1 MKKNLSKMMSMEFD
15 YIIVGAGSAGCLL
28 ANRLSSDPE
37 NRVLL
42 IEAGRKDNNLWLH
55 VPVGYFKTMNNP
67 KFDWMYQLEKDKGL
81 NNRRIDWPRGKVLG
95 GSSALNGLLYIRG
108 DKHDYDNWEKLG
120 NKGWSYKEVL
130 PLFKKF
136 ECQENG
142 EDQYHGV
149 DGELKVSNLRLRR
162 KIADLFIKA
171 SEEIGI
177 PFNADC
183 NGEKQEGVGYFQ
195 QTTHKGF
202 RRSSYRSF
210 LNRKVR
216 ARKNLTIMTSTQISK
231 VIFDGSKAIGVECI
245 QNKRKASLT
254 IHAKKEI
261 ILSAGAISSPQ
272 ILQLSG
278 IGDKDLLNKFGIKT
292 IHHNPA
298 VGKNLQDHLQIR
310 LVYKTNTRT
319 LNDELNTWWKKALIG
334 VQYILF
340 RTGPLTLSASQ
351 VFAFTNTALD
361 GSRPNIQ
368 FHMQPLSADKPGDGV
383 HPFSAFTMSV
393 CNLRPESR
401 GEVSINSSNPED
413 LPTII
418 PNYLSTESDRKVA
431 IESIK
436 VARKI
441 AQANSIK
448 EHILD
453 EFVPGNSLSS
463 DDELL
468 EVARNHS
475 QSIYHPVGT
484 CKMGHDKESVVDDQ
498 LRVHGIKNL
507 RVVDA
512 SIMPELVSG
521 NTNAPTMMIAE
532 KAAEMILNNS
542 HTSLTK

>member
-1 MKKNLSKMMSMEFD
+1 MSRTYDF
-15 YIIVGAGSAGCLL
+15 IIIGAGSAGCLI
-28 ANRLSSDPE
+28 ANRLSE
-37 NRVLL
+37 NPSNSVLL

-55 VPVGYFKTMNNP
+55 IPVGYFKTMNNP
-67 KFDWMYQLEKDKGL
+67 KFDWMFKLEKDKGV

-108 DKHDYDNWEKLG
+108 DRHDYDNWKDLG
-120 NKGWSYKEVL
+120 NEGWSYRDVL
-130 PLFKKF
+130 PYFKKF

-142 EDQYHGV
+142 SNEYHGV
-149 DGELKVSNLRLRR
+149 DGELKVSNLRLKR

-177 PFNADC
+177 PNNPDC
-183 NGEKQEGVGYFQ
+183 NGENQEGVGYFQ
-195 QTTHKGF
+195 QTSFKGF

-210 LNRKVR
+210 LNKKIRN
-216 ARKNLTIMTSTQISK
+216 RKNLTVITNTQVSK
-231 VIFDGSKAIGVECI
+231 VLFKNKKAIGVQCI
-245 QNKRKASLT
+245 ESNAHKDRNIYANS
-254 IHAKKEI
+254 EVI
-261 ILSAGAISSPQ
+261 ISAGSISSPQ

-278 IGDKDLLNKFGIKT
+278 IGDEQHLKGLGINV
-292 IHHNPA
+292 IHNNPA
-298 VGKNLQDHLQIR
+298 VGKNLQDHLQVR
-310 LVYKTNTRT
+310 MVFKTNTRT

-334 VQYILF
+334 LQYMLF

-351 VFAFTNTALD
+351 VYAFTNTSLD

-383 HPFSAFTMSV
+383 HPFSAFTMSI

-401 GEVSINSSNPED
+401 GEVKINSSDPTQ
-413 LPTII
+413 LPKII
-418 PNYLSTESDRKVA
+418 PNYLSTDSDKKIA
-431 IESIK
+431 IDSIK

-441 AQANSIK
+441 ADANSLK
-448 EHILD
+448 KYIL
-453 EFVPGNSLSS
+453 EEYVPGPAFES
-463 DDELL
+463 DEELL
-468 EVARNHS
+468 EAAKNNS

-484 CKMGHDKESVVDDQ
+484 CKMGNDIDSVVDEK
-498 LRVHGIKNL
+498 LKVHGVSGL

-532 KAAEMILNNS
+532 KASEMILADYDL
-542 HTSLTK
+542 SLTK

>member
-1 MKKNLSKMMSMEFD
+1 MRSMEFD

-67 KFDWMYQLEKDKGL
+67 KFDWMYRLEKDKGL

-254 IHAKKEI
+254 IHAKKEV

-278 IGDKDLLNKFGIKT
+278 IGDKDLLNKLGIKT

-453 EFVPGNSLSS
+453 EFVPGNSFSS

>member
-1 MKKNLSKMMSMEFD
+1 MSRTYDF
-15 YIIVGAGSAGCLL
+15 IIIGAGSAGCLI
-28 ANRLSSDPE
+28 ANRLSE
-37 NRVLL
+37 NPSNSVLL

-55 VPVGYFKTMNNP
+55 IPVGYFKTMNNP
-67 KFDWMYQLEKDKGL
+67 KFDWMFKLEKDKGV

-108 DKHDYDNWEKLG
+108 DRHDYDNWEDLG
-120 NKGWSYKEVL
+120 NEGWSYKDVL
-130 PLFKKF
+130 PYFKKF

-142 EDQYHGV
+142 SNEYHGV
-149 DGELKVSNLRLRR
+149 DGELKVSNLRLKR

-177 PFNADC
+177 PNNPDC
-183 NGEKQEGVGYFQ
+183 NGENQEGVGYFQ
-195 QTTHKGF
+195 QTSFKGF

-210 LNRKVR
+210 LNKKIRN
-216 ARKNLTIMTSTQISK
+216 RKNLTIITNTQVSK
-231 VIFDGSKAIGVECI
+231 VLFKNKKAIGVQCI
-245 QNKRKASLT
+245 ESNANKDRNIYANS
-254 IHAKKEI
+254 EVI
-261 ILSAGAISSPQ
+261 ISAGSISSPQ

-278 IGDKDLLNKFGIKT
+278 IGDEEHLKRLGINV
-292 IHHNPA
+292 IHNNPA
-298 VGKNLQDHLQIR
+298 VGKNLQDHLQVR
-310 LVYKTNTRT
+310 MVFKTNTRT

-334 VQYILF
+334 LQYMLF

-351 VFAFTNTALD
+351 VYAFTNTSLD

-383 HPFSAFTMSV
+383 HPFSAFTMSI

-401 GEVSINSSNPED
+401 GEVKINSSDPTQ
-413 LPTII
+413 LPKII
-418 PNYLSTESDRKVA
+418 PNYLSTDSDKKIA
-431 IESIK
+431 IDSIK

-441 AQANSIK
+441 ADADSLK
-448 EHILD
+448 KYIL
-453 EFVPGNSLSS
+453 EEYVPGPAFES
-463 DDELL
+463 DEELL
-468 EVARNHS
+468 EAAKNNS

-484 CKMGHDKESVVDDQ
+484 CKMGNDIDSVVDEK
-498 LRVHGIKNL
+498 LKVHGVSGL

-532 KAAEMILNNS
+532 KASEMILADYDL
-542 HTSLTK
+542 SLTK

>member
-1 MKKNLSKMMSMEFD
+1 MMSMEFD

-231 VIFDGSKAIGVECI
+231 VIFDGFKAIGVECI

-254 IHAKKEI
+254 IHAKKEV

-278 IGDKDLLNKFGIKT
+278 IGDKDLLNKLGIKT

-351 VFAFTNTALD
+351 VYAFTNTALD

-453 EFVPGNSLSS
+453 EFVPGSSLSS

>member
-1 MKKNLSKMMSMEFD
+1 MNRKYD
-15 YIIVGAGSAGCLL
+15 YIIIGAGSAGCLL
-28 ANRLSSDPE
+28 ANRLSE
-37 NRVLL
+37 NPNNSVLL

-55 VPVGYFKTMNNP
+55 IPVGYFKTMNNP
-67 KFDWMYQLEKDKGL
+67 KFDWMFKLEKDKGV

-108 DKHDYDNWEKLG
+108 DRHDYDNWKDLG
-120 NKGWSYKEVL
+120 NEGWSYKDVL
-130 PLFKKF
+130 PYFKKF

-142 EDQYHGV
+142 SNEYHGV
-149 DGELKVSNLRLRR
+149 DGELKVSNLRLKR

-177 PFNADC
+177 PNNPDC
-183 NGEKQEGVGYFQ
+183 NGETQEGVGYFQ
-195 QTTHKGF
+195 QTSFKGF

-210 LNRKVR
+210 LNKKIRN
-216 ARKNLTIMTSTQISK
+216 RKNLTIITNTQVSK
-231 VIFDGSKAIGVECI
+231 VLFKNKKAIGVQCI
-245 QNKRKASLT
+245 ESNANKDRNIYANS
-254 IHAKKEI
+254 EVI
-261 ILSAGAISSPQ
+261 ISAGSISSPQ

-278 IGDKDLLNKFGIKT
+278 IGDEQHLKGLGINV
-292 IHHNPA
+292 IHNNPA
-298 VGKNLQDHLQIR
+298 VGKNLQDHLQVR
-310 LVYKTNTRT
+310 MVFKTNTRT

-334 VQYILF
+334 LQYMLF

-351 VFAFTNTALD
+351 VYAFTNTSLD

-383 HPFSAFTMSV
+383 HPFSAFTMSI

-401 GEVSINSSNPED
+401 GEVKINSSDPTQ
-413 LPTII
+413 LPKII
-418 PNYLSTESDRKVA
+418 PNYLSTDSDKKIA
-431 IESIK
+431 IDSIK

-441 AQANSIK
+441 ADADSLK
-448 EHILD
+448 KYIL
-453 EFVPGNSLSS
+453 EEYVPGPAFES
-463 DDELL
+463 DEELL
-468 EVARNHS
+468 EAAKNNS

-484 CKMGHDKESVVDDQ
+484 CKMGNDIDSVVDEK
-498 LRVHGIKNL
+498 LKVHGVSGL

-532 KAAEMILNNS
+532 KASEMILADYDL
-542 HTSLTK
+542 SLTK

>member
-1 MKKNLSKMMSMEFD
+1 MQEKYD

-28 ANRLSSDPE
+28 ANRLSANPDNS
-37 NRVLL
+37 VLL
-42 IEAGRKDNNLWLH
+42 IEAGRKDDNLWLH

-67 KFDWMYQLEKDKGL
+67 KFDWMYKLEKDKGL

-108 DKHDYDNWEKLG
+108 DRHDYDNWKDLG
-120 NKGWSYKEVL
+120 NKGWGYDDVL
-130 PLFKKF
+130 PYFKKF

-142 EDQYHGV
+142 ENEYHGV

-177 PFNADC
+177 PYNPDC

-195 QTTHKGF
+195 QTSFKGF

-210 LNRKVR
+210 LNRKIR
-216 ARKNLTIMTSTQISK
+216 SRENLTIITNTQISK
-231 VIFDGSKAIGVECI
+231 LVFSDKKVTGVDCI
-245 QNKRKASLT
+245 QSKGQPNKT
-254 IHAKKEI
+254 IYANHEV

-278 IGDKDLLNKFGIKT
+278 IGDEKHLTKLGVNVV
-292 IHHNPA
+292 HNNPA
-298 VGKNLQDHLQIR
+298 VGKNLQDHLQVR
-310 LVYKTNTRT
+310 MVFKTNTRT

-334 VQYILF
+334 LQYALF

-351 VFAFTNTALD
+351 VYIFTNTSLD

-383 HPFSAFTMSV
+383 HPFSAFTMSI
-393 CNLRPESR
+393 CNLRPQSR
-401 GEVSINSSNPED
+401 GEVTINSKNPED
-413 LPTII
+413 LPKII
-418 PNYLSTESDRKVA
+418 PNYLSTESDQKIA

-441 AQANSIK
+441 ANASPLKQ
-448 EHILD
+448 HILD
-453 EFVPGNSLSS
+453 EFVPGGSLVS
-463 DDELL
+463 DEDLL
-468 EVARNHS
+468 EAAKNNS

-484 CKMGHDKESVVDDQ
+484 CKMGNDKDSVVDDQ
-498 LRVHGIKNL
+498 LKVYGVKGL

-532 KAAEMILNNS
+532 KAAEMILSDNKV
-542 HTSLTK
+542 SLTK

>member
-1 MKKNLSKMMSMEFD
+1 MSRTYDF
-15 YIIVGAGSAGCLL
+15 IIIGAGSAGCLI
-28 ANRLSSDPE
+28 ANRLSE
-37 NRVLL
+37 NPSNSVLL

-55 VPVGYFKTMNNP
+55 IPVGYFKTMNNP
-67 KFDWMYQLEKDKGL
+67 KFDWMFKLEKDKGV

-108 DKHDYDNWEKLG
+108 DRHDYDNWKDLG
-120 NKGWSYKEVL
+120 NEGWSYKDVL
-130 PLFKKF
+130 PYFKKF

-142 EDQYHGV
+142 SNEYHGV
-149 DGELKVSNLRLRR
+149 DGELKVSNLRLKR

-177 PFNADC
+177 PNNPDC
-183 NGEKQEGVGYFQ
+183 NGENQEGVGYFQ
-195 QTTHKGF
+195 QTSFKGF

-210 LNRKVR
+210 LNKKIRN
-216 ARKNLTIMTSTQISK
+216 RKNLTIITNTQVSK
-231 VIFDGSKAIGVECI
+231 VLFKNKKAIGVQCI
-245 QNKRKASLT
+245 ESNAHKDRNIYANS
-254 IHAKKEI
+254 EVI
-261 ILSAGAISSPQ
+261 ISAGSISSPQ

-278 IGDKDLLNKFGIKT
+278 IGDEQHLKGLGINV
-292 IHHNPA
+292 IHNNPA
-298 VGKNLQDHLQIR
+298 VGKNLQDHLQVR
-310 LVYKTNTRT
+310 MVFKTNTRT

-334 VQYILF
+334 LQYMLF

-351 VFAFTNTALD
+351 VYAFTNTSLD

-383 HPFSAFTMSV
+383 HPFSAFTMSI

-401 GEVSINSSNPED
+401 GEVKINSSDPTQ
-413 LPTII
+413 LPKII
-418 PNYLSTESDRKVA
+418 PNYLSTDSDKKIA
-431 IESIK
+431 IDSIK

-441 AQANSIK
+441 ADAGSLK
-448 EHILD
+448 KYIL
-453 EFVPGNSLSS
+453 EEYVPGPAFES
-463 DDELL
+463 DEELL
-468 EVARNHS
+468 EAAKNNS

-484 CKMGHDKESVVDDQ
+484 CKMGNDIDSVVDEK
-498 LRVHGIKNL
+498 LKVYGVSGL

-532 KAAEMILNNS
+532 KASEMILADYDL
-542 HTSLTK
+542 SLTK

>member
-1 MKKNLSKMMSMEFD
+1 MQEKYD

-28 ANRLSSDPE
+28 ANRLSANPDNS
-37 NRVLL
+37 VLL
-42 IEAGRKDNNLWLH
+42 IEAGRKDDNLWLH

-67 KFDWMYQLEKDKGL
+67 KFDWMYKLEKDKGL

-108 DKHDYDNWEKLG
+108 DRHDYDNWKDLG
-120 NKGWSYKEVL
+120 NKGWGYDDVL
-130 PLFKKF
+130 PYFKKF

-142 EDQYHGV
+142 ENEYHGV

-177 PFNADC
+177 PYNPDC

-195 QTTHKGF
+195 QTSFKGF

-210 LNRKVR
+210 LNRKIR
-216 ARKNLTIMTSTQISK
+216 SRENLTIITNTQISK
-231 VIFDGSKAIGVECI
+231 LAFSDKKVIGVECI
-245 QNKRKASLT
+245 QSKGQPNKT
-254 IHAKKEI
+254 IYANHEV

-278 IGDKDLLNKFGIKT
+278 IGDEKHLTKLGVNVV
-292 IHHNPA
+292 HNNPA
-298 VGKNLQDHLQIR
+298 VGKNLQDHLQVR
-310 LVYKTNTRT
+310 MVFKTNTRT

-334 VQYILF
+334 LQYALF

-351 VFAFTNTALD
+351 VYIFTNTSLD

-383 HPFSAFTMSV
+383 HPFSAFTMSI
-393 CNLRPESR
+393 CNLRPQSR
-401 GEVSINSSNPED
+401 GEVTINSKNPED
-413 LPTII
+413 LPKII
-418 PNYLSTESDRKVA
+418 PNYLSTESDQKIA
-431 IESIK
+431 IDSIK

-441 AQANSIK
+441 ANASPLKQ
-448 EHILD
+448 HILD
-453 EFVPGNSLSS
+453 EFVPGGSLVS
-463 DDELL
+463 DEDLL
-468 EVARNHS
+468 EAAKNNS

-484 CKMGHDKESVVDDQ
+484 CKMGNDKDSVVDDQ
-498 LRVHGIKNL
+498 LKVYGVKGL

-532 KAAEMILNNS
+532 KAAAMILSDNKV
-542 HTSLTK
+542 SLTK

>member
-1 MKKNLSKMMSMEFD
+1 MPKEYD

-28 ANRLSSDPE
+28 ANRLSSDPT
-37 NRVLL
+37 NKVLL
-42 IEAGRKDNNLWLH
+42 IEAGRRDNNLWLH

-67 KFDWMYQLEKDKGL
+67 KFDWMYKLEKDKGL

-108 DKHDYDNWEKLG
+108 DRHDYDNWEKLG

-162 KIADLFIKA
+162 QIADLFIEA

-177 PFNADC
+177 PFNQDC

-216 ARKNLTIMTSTQISK
+216 TRKNLTIMTDTQISK
-231 VIFDGSKAIGVECI
+231 VIFDGNKAIGVDCL
-245 QNKRKASLT
+245 QKSGKVNLT
-254 IHAKKEI
+254 IHAIKEV

-278 IGDKDLLNKFGIKT
+278 IGDESRLNKLGIKM

-334 VQYILF
+334 MQYILF

-351 VFAFTNTALD
+351 VFAFTNTSLD

-393 CNLRPESR
+393 CVLRPESR

-418 PNYLSTESDRKVA
+418 PNYLSTESDREVA
-431 IESIK
+431 VESIK

-448 EHILD
+448 DHILD
-453 EFVPGNSLSS
+453 EFVPGASYSS
-463 DDELL
+463 DEELL
-468 EVARNHS
+468 EAARNHS

-498 LRVHGIKNL
+498 LRVHGVKNL

-532 KAAEMILNNS
+532 KAAEMILGNS
-542 HTSLTK
+542 HSGLTK

>member
-1 MKKNLSKMMSMEFD
+1 MNEKYD

-28 ANRLSSDPE
+28 ANRLSANPNNS
-37 NRVLL
+37 VLL
-42 IEAGRKDNNLWLH
+42 IEAGRKDDNLWLH

-67 KFDWMYQLEKDKGL
+67 KFDWMYKLEKDKGL

-108 DKHDYDNWEKLG
+108 DRHDYDNWKDLG
-120 NKGWSYKEVL
+120 NKGWGYDDVL
-130 PLFKKF
+130 PYFKKF

-142 EDQYHGV
+142 ENEYHGV

-177 PFNADC
+177 PYNPDC

-195 QTTHKGF
+195 QTSFKGF

-210 LNRKVR
+210 LNRKIR
-216 ARKNLTIMTSTQISK
+216 SRENLTIITNTQISK
-231 VIFDGSKAIGVECI
+231 LVFSDKKVIGVECI
-245 QNKRKASLT
+245 QSKGQPNKT
-254 IHAKKEI
+254 IYANHEV

-278 IGDKDLLNKFGIKT
+278 IGDEKHLTKLGVNV
-292 IHHNPA
+292 IHNNPA
-298 VGKNLQDHLQIR
+298 VGKNLQDHLQVR
-310 LVYKTNTRT
+310 MVFKTNTRT

-334 VQYILF
+334 LQYALF

-351 VFAFTNTALD
+351 VYIFTNTSLD

-383 HPFSAFTMSV
+383 HPFSAFTMSI
-393 CNLRPESR
+393 CNLRPQSR
-401 GEVSINSSNPED
+401 GEVTINSKNPED
-413 LPTII
+413 LPKII
-418 PNYLSTESDRKVA
+418 PNYLSTESDQKIA
-431 IESIK
+431 IDSIK

-441 AQANSIK
+441 ANASPLKQ
-448 EHILD
+448 HILD
-453 EFVPGNSLSS
+453 EFVPGGSLVS
-463 DDELL
+463 DEDLL
-468 EVARNHS
+468 EAAKNNS

-484 CKMGHDKESVVDDQ
+484 CKMGNDKNSVVDDQ
-498 LRVHGIKNL
+498 LKVYGVKGL

-532 KAAEMILNNS
+532 KAAEMILSDNKV
-542 HTSLTK
+542 SLTK

>member
-1 MKKNLSKMMSMEFD
+1 MSRTYDF
-15 YIIVGAGSAGCLL
+15 IIIGAGSAGCLI
-28 ANRLSSDPE
+28 ANRLSE
-37 NRVLL
+37 NPSNSVLL

-55 VPVGYFKTMNNP
+55 IPVGYFKTMNNP
-67 KFDWMYQLEKDKGL
+67 KFDWMFKLEKDKGV

-108 DKHDYDNWEKLG
+108 DRHDYDNWKDLG
-120 NKGWSYKEVL
+120 NEGWSYKDVL
-130 PLFKKF
+130 PYFKKF

-142 EDQYHGV
+142 SDEYHGV
-149 DGELKVSNLRLRR
+149 DGELKVSNLRLKR

-177 PFNADC
+177 PNNPDC
-183 NGEKQEGVGYFQ
+183 NGETQEGVGYFQ
-195 QTTHKGF
+195 QTSFKGF

-210 LNRKVR
+210 LNKKIRN
-216 ARKNLTIMTSTQISK
+216 RKNLTIITNTQVSK
-231 VIFDGSKAIGVECI
+231 VLFKNKKAIGVQCI
-245 QNKRKASLT
+245 ESNAHKDRNIYANS
-254 IHAKKEI
+254 EVI
-261 ILSAGAISSPQ
+261 ISAGSISSPQ

-278 IGDKDLLNKFGIKT
+278 IGDEQHLKRLGINV
-292 IHHNPA
+292 IHNNPA
-298 VGKNLQDHLQIR
+298 VGKNLQDHLQVR
-310 LVYKTNTRT
+310 MVFKTNTRT

-334 VQYILF
+334 LQYMLF

-351 VFAFTNTALD
+351 VYAFTNTSLD

-383 HPFSAFTMSV
+383 HPFSAFTMSI

-401 GEVSINSSNPED
+401 GEVKINSSDPAQ
-413 LPTII
+413 LPKII
-418 PNYLSTESDRKVA
+418 PNYLSTDSDKKIA
-431 IESIK
+431 IDSIK

-441 AQANSIK
+441 ADADSLK
-448 EHILD
+448 KYIL
-453 EFVPGNSLSS
+453 EEYVPGPAFES
-463 DDELL
+463 DEELL
-468 EVARNHS
+468 EAAKNNS

-484 CKMGHDKESVVDDQ
+484 CKMGNDIDSVVDEK
-498 LRVHGIKNL
+498 LKVHGVSGL

-532 KAAEMILNNS
+532 KASEMILADYDL
-542 HTSLTK
+542 SLTK

>member
-1 MKKNLSKMMSMEFD
+1 MNENYD
-15 YIIVGAGSAGCLL
+15 YIVVGAGSAGCLL
-28 ANRLSSDPE
+28 ANRLSANPNNS
-37 NRVLL
+37 VLL
-42 IEAGRKDNNLWLH
+42 IEAGRKDDNLWLH

-67 KFDWMYQLEKDKGL
+67 KFDWMYKLEKDKGL

-108 DKHDYDNWEKLG
+108 DRHDYDNWEDLG
-120 NKGWSYKEVL
+120 NKGWGYDDVLSY
-130 PLFKKF
+130 FKKF

-142 EDQYHGV
+142 ENEYHGV

-177 PFNADC
+177 PYNPDC

-195 QTTHKGF
+195 QTSFKGF

-210 LNRKVR
+210 LNRKIR
-216 ARKNLTIMTSTQISK
+216 SRENLTIITNTQISK
-231 VIFDGSKAIGVECI
+231 LVFSDKKVIGVDCI
-245 QNKRKASLT
+245 QSKGQPNKT
-254 IHAKKEI
+254 IYANHEV

-278 IGDKDLLNKFGIKT
+278 IGDEKHLTKLGVNVV
-292 IHHNPA
+292 HNNPA
-298 VGKNLQDHLQIR
+298 VGKNLQDHLQVR
-310 LVYKTNTRT
+310 MVFKTNTRT

-334 VQYILF
+334 LQYALF

-351 VFAFTNTALD
+351 VYAFTNTSLD

-383 HPFSAFTMSV
+383 HPFSAFTMSI

-401 GEVSINSSNPED
+401 GEVKINSSDPTQ
-413 LPTII
+413 LPKII
-418 PNYLSTESDRKVA
+418 PNYLSTDSDKKIA
-431 IESIK
+431 IDSIK

-441 AQANSIK
+441 ADADSLK
-448 EHILD
+448 KYIL
-453 EFVPGNSLSS
+453 EEYVPGPAFES
-463 DDELL
+463 DEELL
-468 EVARNHS
+468 EAAKNNS

-484 CKMGHDKESVVDDQ
+484 CKMGNDIDSVVDEK
-498 LRVHGIKNL
+498 LKVYGVSCL

-532 KAAEMILNNS
+532 KASEMILADYDL
-542 HTSLTK
+542 SLTK

>member
-1 MKKNLSKMMSMEFD
+1 MQEKYD

-28 ANRLSSDPE
+28 ANRLSANPDNS
-37 NRVLL
+37 VLL
-42 IEAGRKDNNLWLH
+42 IEAGRKDDNLWLH

-67 KFDWMYQLEKDKGL
+67 KFDWMYKLEKDKGL

-108 DKHDYDNWEKLG
+108 DRHDYDNWKDLG
-120 NKGWSYKEVL
+120 NKGWGYDDVL
-130 PLFKKF
+130 PYFKKF

-142 EDQYHGV
+142 ENEYHGV

-177 PFNADC
+177 PYNPDC

-195 QTTHKGF
+195 QTSFKGF

-210 LNRKVR
+210 LNRKIR
-216 ARKNLTIMTSTQISK
+216 SRENLTIITNTQISK
-231 VIFDGSKAIGVECI
+231 LVFSDKKVTGVDCI
-245 QNKRKASLT
+245 QSKGQPNKT
-254 IHAKKEI
+254 IYANHEV

-278 IGDKDLLNKFGIKT
+278 IGDEKHLTKLGVNVV
-292 IHHNPA
+292 HNNPA
-298 VGKNLQDHLQIR
+298 VGKNLQDHLQVR
-310 LVYKTNTRT
+310 MVFKTNTRT

-334 VQYILF
+334 LQYALF

-351 VFAFTNTALD
+351 VYIFTNTSLD

-383 HPFSAFTMSV
+383 HPFSAFTMSI
-393 CNLRPESR
+393 CNLRPQSR
-401 GEVSINSSNPED
+401 GEVTINSKNPED
-413 LPTII
+413 LPKII
-418 PNYLSTESDRKVA
+418 PNYLSTESDQKIA
-431 IESIK
+431 IDSIK

-441 AQANSIK
+441 ANASPLKQ
-448 EHILD
+448 HILD
-453 EFVPGNSLSS
+453 EFVPGGSLVS
-463 DDELL
+463 DEDLL
-468 EVARNHS
+468 EAAKNNS

-484 CKMGHDKESVVDDQ
+484 CKMGNDKNSVVDDQ
-498 LRVHGIKNL
+498 LKVYGVKGL

-532 KAAEMILNNS
+532 KAAEMILSDNKV
-542 HTSLTK
+542 SLTK

>member
-1 MKKNLSKMMSMEFD
+1 MPKEYD

-37 NRVLL
+37 NKVLL
-42 IEAGRKDNNLWLH
+42 IEAGRRDNNLWLH

-67 KFDWMYQLEKDKGL
+67 KFDWMYKLEKDKGL

-142 EDQYHGV
+142 EDHYHGV

-162 KIADLFIKA
+162 KIADLFIEA

-177 PFNADC
+177 PFNKDC

-216 ARKNLTIMTSTQISK
+216 ARKNLTIMTSTQINK
-231 VIFDGSKAIGVECI
+231 VMFDGNKAIGVNCS
-245 QNKRKASLT
+245 QKKGKTSLT
-254 IHAKKEI
+254 IHANKEV

-278 IGDKDLLNKFGIKT
+278 IGDEDLLNKLGIQT

-334 VQYILF
+334 MQYILF

-413 LPTII
+413 RPTII
-418 PNYLSTESDRKVA
+418 PNYLSTESDREVA
-431 IESIK
+431 VESIK

-448 EHILD
+448 DHILD
-453 EFVPGNSLSS
+453 EFVPGASYSS
-463 DDELL
+463 DEELL
-468 EVARNHS
+468 EAARNHS

-498 LRVHGIKNL
+498 LRVHGVKNL

-532 KAAEMILNNS
+532 KAAEMILGKNHS
-542 HTSLTK
+542 GLTK

>member
-1 MKKNLSKMMSMEFD
+1 MQEKYD

-28 ANRLSSDPE
+28 ANRLSANPDNS
-37 NRVLL
+37 VLL
-42 IEAGRKDNNLWLH
+42 IEAGRKDDNLWLH

-67 KFDWMYQLEKDKGL
+67 KFDWMYKLEKDKGL

-108 DKHDYDNWEKLG
+108 DRHDYDNWKDLG
-120 NKGWSYKEVL
+120 NKGWGYDDVL
-130 PLFKKF
+130 PYFKKF

-142 EDQYHGV
+142 ENEYHGV

-177 PFNADC
+177 PYNPDC

-195 QTTHKGF
+195 QTSFKGF

-210 LNRKVR
+210 LNRKIR
-216 ARKNLTIMTSTQISK
+216 SRENLTIITNTQISK
-231 VIFDGSKAIGVECI
+231 LVFSDKKVIGVECI
-245 QNKRKASLT
+245 QSKGQPNKT
-254 IHAKKEI
+254 IYANHEV

-278 IGDKDLLNKFGIKT
+278 IGDEKHLTKLGVNVV
-292 IHHNPA
+292 HNNPA
-298 VGKNLQDHLQIR
+298 VGKNLQDHLQVR
-310 LVYKTNTRT
+310 MVFKTNTRT

-334 VQYILF
+334 LQYALF

-351 VFAFTNTALD
+351 VYIFTNTSLD

-383 HPFSAFTMSV
+383 HPFSAFTMSI
-393 CNLRPESR
+393 CNLRPQSR
-401 GEVSINSSNPED
+401 GEVTINSKNPED
-413 LPTII
+413 LPKII
-418 PNYLSTESDRKVA
+418 PNYLSTESDQKIA
-431 IESIK
+431 IDSIK

-441 AQANSIK
+441 ANASPLKQ
-448 EHILD
+448 HILD
-453 EFVPGNSLSS
+453 EFVPGGSLVS
-463 DDELL
+463 DEDLL
-468 EVARNHS
+468 EAAKNNS

-484 CKMGHDKESVVDDQ
+484 CKMGNDKNSVVDDQ
-498 LRVHGIKNL
+498 LKVYGVKGL

-532 KAAEMILNNS
+532 KAAEMILSDNKV
-542 HTSLTK
+542 SLTK

>member
-1 MKKNLSKMMSMEFD
+1 MNRTYDF
-15 YIIVGAGSAGCLL
+15 IIIGAGSAGCLL
-28 ANRLSSDPE
+28 ANRLSKNPS
-37 NRVLL
+37 NSVLL

-55 VPVGYFKTMNNP
+55 IPVGYFKTMNNP
-67 KFDWMYQLEKDKGL
+67 KFDWMFKLEKDKGV

-108 DKHDYDNWEKLG
+108 DRHDYDNWKDLG
-120 NKGWSYKEVL
+120 NEGWGYKDVL
-130 PLFKKF
+130 PYFKKF

-142 EDQYHGV
+142 SNEYHGV
-149 DGELKVSNLRLRR
+149 DGELKVSNLRLKR

-177 PFNADC
+177 PNNPDC
-183 NGEKQEGVGYFQ
+183 NGENQEGVGYFQ
-195 QTTHKGF
+195 QTSFKGF

-210 LNRKVR
+210 LNKKIRN
-216 ARKNLTIMTSTQISK
+216 RKNLTIITNTQVSK
-231 VIFDGSKAIGVECI
+231 VLFKNKKAIGVQCI
-245 QNKRKASLT
+245 ESNTNKDQNVYANS
-254 IHAKKEI
+254 EVI
-261 ILSAGAISSPQ
+261 ISAGSISSPQ

-278 IGDKDLLNKFGIKT
+278 IGDEQHLKGLGINV
-292 IHHNPA
+292 IHNNPA
-298 VGKNLQDHLQIR
+298 VGKNLQDHLQVR
-310 LVYKTNTRT
+310 MVFKTNTRT

-334 VQYILF
+334 LQYMLF

-351 VFAFTNTALD
+351 VYAFTNTSLD

-383 HPFSAFTMSV
+383 HPFSAFTMSI

-401 GEVSINSSNPED
+401 GEVKINSSDPTQ
-413 LPTII
+413 LPKII
-418 PNYLSTESDRKVA
+418 PNYLSTNSDKKIA
-431 IESIK
+431 IDSIK

-441 AQANSIK
+441 ADADSLK
-448 EHILD
+448 KYIL
-453 EFVPGNSLSS
+453 EEYVPGPSFKS
-463 DDELL
+463 DEELL
-468 EVARNHS
+468 EAAKNNS

-484 CKMGHDKESVVDDQ
+484 CKMGNDIDSVVDEK
-498 LRVHGIKNL
+498 LKVHGVSGL

-532 KAAEMILNNS
+532 KASEMILADYNLG
-542 HTSLTK
+542 LTK

>member
-1 MKKNLSKMMSMEFD
+1 MSRTYDF
-15 YIIVGAGSAGCLL
+15 IIIGAGSAGCLI
-28 ANRLSSDPE
+28 ANRLSE
-37 NRVLL
+37 NPSNSVLL

-55 VPVGYFKTMNNP
+55 IPVGYFKTMNNP
-67 KFDWMYQLEKDKGL
+67 KFDWMFKLEKDKGV

-108 DKHDYDNWEKLG
+108 DRHDYDNWKDLG
-120 NKGWSYKEVL
+120 NEGWSYKDVL
-130 PLFKKF
+130 PYFKKF

-142 EDQYHGV
+142 SNEYHGV
-149 DGELKVSNLRLRR
+149 DGELKVSNLRLKR

-177 PFNADC
+177 PNNPDC
-183 NGEKQEGVGYFQ
+183 NGETQEGVGYFQ
-195 QTTHKGF
+195 QTSFKGF

-210 LNRKVR
+210 LNKKIRN
-216 ARKNLTIMTSTQISK
+216 RKNLTIITNTQVSK
-231 VIFDGSKAIGVECI
+231 VLFKNKKAIGVQCI
-245 QNKRKASLT
+245 ESNANKDQNIYANS
-254 IHAKKEI
+254 EVI
-261 ILSAGAISSPQ
+261 ISAGSISSPQ

-278 IGDKDLLNKFGIKT
+278 IGDEQHLKGLGINV
-292 IHHNPA
+292 IHNNPA
-298 VGKNLQDHLQIR
+298 VGKNLQDHLQVR
-310 LVYKTNTRT
+310 MVFKTNTRT

-334 VQYILF
+334 LQYMLF

-351 VFAFTNTALD
+351 VYAFTNTSLD

-383 HPFSAFTMSV
+383 HPFSAFTMSI

-401 GEVSINSSNPED
+401 GEVKINSSDPTQ
-413 LPTII
+413 LPKII
-418 PNYLSTESDRKVA
+418 PNYLSTDSDKKIA
-431 IESIK
+431 IDSIK

-441 AQANSIK
+441 ADADSLK
-448 EHILD
+448 KYIL
-453 EFVPGNSLSS
+453 EEYVPGPAFES
-463 DDELL
+463 DEELL
-468 EVARNHS
+468 EAAKNNS

-484 CKMGHDKESVVDDQ
+484 CKMGNDIDSVVDEK
-498 LRVHGIKNL
+498 LKVHGGSGL

-532 KAAEMILNNS
+532 KASEMILADYDL
-542 HTSLTK
+542 SLTK

>member
-1 MKKNLSKMMSMEFD
+1 MSRTYDF
-15 YIIVGAGSAGCLL
+15 IIIGAGSAGCLI
-28 ANRLSSDPE
+28 ANRLSE
-37 NRVLL
+37 NPSNSVLL

-55 VPVGYFKTMNNP
+55 IPVGYFKTMNNP
-67 KFDWMYQLEKDKGL
+67 KFDWMFKLEKDKGV

-108 DKHDYDNWEKLG
+108 DRHDYDNWKDLG
-120 NKGWSYKEVL
+120 NEGWSYKDVL
-130 PLFKKF
+130 PYFKKF

-142 EDQYHGV
+142 SNEYHGV
-149 DGELKVSNLRLRR
+149 DGELKVSNLRLKR

-177 PFNADC
+177 PNNPDC
-183 NGEKQEGVGYFQ
+183 NGETQEGVGYFQ
-195 QTTHKGF
+195 QTSFKGF

-210 LNRKVR
+210 LNKKIRN
-216 ARKNLTIMTSTQISK
+216 RKNLTIITNTQVSK
-231 VIFDGSKAIGVECI
+231 VLFKNKKAIGVQCI
-245 QNKRKASLT
+245 ESNANKDQNIYANS
-254 IHAKKEI
+254 EVI
-261 ILSAGAISSPQ
+261 ISAGSISSPQ

-278 IGDKDLLNKFGIKT
+278 IGDEQHLKGLGINV
-292 IHHNPA
+292 IHNNPA
-298 VGKNLQDHLQIR
+298 VGKNLQDHLQVR
-310 LVYKTNTRT
+310 MVFKTNTRT

-334 VQYILF
+334 LQYMLF

-351 VFAFTNTALD
+351 VYAFTNTSLD

-383 HPFSAFTMSV
+383 HPFSAFTMSI

-401 GEVSINSSNPED
+401 GEVKINSSDPTQ
-413 LPTII
+413 LPKII
-418 PNYLSTESDRKVA
+418 PNYLSTDSDKKIA
-431 IESIK
+431 IDSIK

-441 AQANSIK
+441 ADANSLK
-448 EHILD
+448 KYIL
-453 EFVPGNSLSS
+453 EEYVPGPAFES
-463 DDELL
+463 DEELL
-468 EVARNHS
+468 EAAKNNS

-484 CKMGHDKESVVDDQ
+484 CKMGNDIDSVVDEK
-498 LRVHGIKNL
+498 LKVYGVSGL

-532 KAAEMILNNS
+532 KASEMILADYDL
-542 HTSLTK
+542 SLTK

>member
-1 MKKNLSKMMSMEFD
+1 MNEKYD
-15 YIIVGAGSAGCLL
+15 YIVVGAGSAGCLL
-28 ANRLSSDPE
+28 ANRLSANPNNS
-37 NRVLL
+37 VLL
-42 IEAGRKDNNLWLH
+42 IEAGRKDDNLWLH

-67 KFDWMYQLEKDKGL
+67 KFDWMYKLEKDKGL

-108 DKHDYDNWEKLG
+108 DRHDYDNWKDLG
-120 NKGWSYKEVL
+120 NKGWGYDDVLSY
-130 PLFKKF
+130 FKKF

-142 EDQYHGV
+142 ENEYHGV

-177 PFNADC
+177 PYNPDC

-195 QTTHKGF
+195 QTSFKGF

-210 LNRKVR
+210 LNRKIR
-216 ARKNLTIMTSTQISK
+216 SRENLTIITNTQISK
-231 VIFDGSKAIGVECI
+231 LVFSDKKVTGVDCI
-245 QNKRKASLT
+245 QSKGQPNKT
-254 IHAKKEI
+254 IYANHEV

-278 IGDKDLLNKFGIKT
+278 IGDEKHLTKLGVNVV
-292 IHHNPA
+292 HNNPA
-298 VGKNLQDHLQIR
+298 VGKNLQDHLQVR
-310 LVYKTNTRT
+310 MVFKTNTRT

-334 VQYILF
+334 LQYALF

-351 VFAFTNTALD
+351 VYIFTNTSLD

-383 HPFSAFTMSV
+383 HPFSAFTMSI
-393 CNLRPESR
+393 CNLRPQSR
-401 GEVSINSSNPED
+401 GEVTINSKNPED
-413 LPTII
+413 LPKII
-418 PNYLSTESDRKVA
+418 PNYLSTESDQKIA
-431 IESIK
+431 IDSIK

-441 AQANSIK
+441 ANASPLKQ
-448 EHILD
+448 HILD
-453 EFVPGNSLSS
+453 EFVPGGSLVS
-463 DDELL
+463 DEDLL
-468 EVARNHS
+468 EAAKNNS

-484 CKMGHDKESVVDDQ
+484 CKMGNDKNSVVDDQ
-498 LRVHGIKNL
+498 LKVYGVKGL

-532 KAAEMILNNS
+532 KAAEMILSDNKV
-542 HTSLTK
+542 SLTK

>member
-1 MKKNLSKMMSMEFD
+1 MQEKYD

-28 ANRLSSDPE
+28 ANRLSANPDNS
-37 NRVLL
+37 VLL
-42 IEAGRKDNNLWLH
+42 IEAGRKDDNLWLH

-67 KFDWMYQLEKDKGL
+67 KFDWMYKLEKDKGL

-108 DKHDYDNWEKLG
+108 DRHDYDNWKDLG
-120 NKGWSYKEVL
+120 NKGWGYDDVL
-130 PLFKKF
+130 PYFKKF

-142 EDQYHGV
+142 ENEYHGV

-177 PFNADC
+177 PYNPDC

-195 QTTHKGF
+195 QTSFKGF

-210 LNRKVR
+210 LNRKIR
-216 ARKNLTIMTSTQISK
+216 SRENLTIITNTQISK
-231 VIFDGSKAIGVECI
+231 LVFSDKKVIGVECI
-245 QNKRKASLT
+245 QSKGQPNKT
-254 IHAKKEI
+254 IYANHEV

-278 IGDKDLLNKFGIKT
+278 IGDEKHLTKLGVNVV
-292 IHHNPA
+292 HNNPA
-298 VGKNLQDHLQIR
+298 VGKNLQDHLQVR
-310 LVYKTNTRT
+310 MVFKTNTRT

-334 VQYILF
+334 LQYALF

-351 VFAFTNTALD
+351 VYIFTNTSLD

-383 HPFSAFTMSV
+383 HPFSAFTMSI
-393 CNLRPESR
+393 CNLRPQSR
-401 GEVSINSSNPED
+401 GEVTINSKNPED
-413 LPTII
+413 LPKII
-418 PNYLSTESDRKVA
+418 PNYLSTQSDQKIA
-431 IESIK
+431 IDSIK

-441 AQANSIK
+441 ANASPLKQ
-448 EHILD
+448 HILD
-453 EFVPGNSLSS
+453 EFVPGGSLVS
-463 DDELL
+463 DEDLL
-468 EVARNHS
+468 EAAKNNS

-484 CKMGHDKESVVDDQ
+484 CKMGNDKNSVVDDQ
-498 LRVHGIKNL
+498 LKVYGVKGL

-532 KAAEMILNNS
+532 KAAEMILSDNKV
-542 HTSLTK
+542 SLTK

>member
-1 MKKNLSKMMSMEFD
+1 MNRTYDF
-15 YIIVGAGSAGCLL
+15 IIIGAGSAGCLL
-28 ANRLSSDPE
+28 ANRLSKNPS
-37 NRVLL
+37 NSVLL

-55 VPVGYFKTMNNP
+55 IPVGYFKTMNNP
-67 KFDWMYQLEKDKGL
+67 KFDWMFKLEKDKGV

-108 DKHDYDNWEKLG
+108 DRHDYDNWKDLG
-120 NKGWSYKEVL
+120 NEGWGYKDVL
-130 PLFKKF
+130 PYFKKF

-142 EDQYHGV
+142 SNEYHGV
-149 DGELKVSNLRLRR
+149 DGELKVSNLRLKR

-177 PFNADC
+177 PNNPDC
-183 NGEKQEGVGYFQ
+183 NGENQEGVGYFQ
-195 QTTHKGF
+195 QTSFKGF

-210 LNRKVR
+210 LNKKIRN
-216 ARKNLTIMTSTQISK
+216 RKNLTIITNTQVSK
-231 VIFDGSKAIGVECI
+231 VLFKNKKAIGVQCI
-245 QNKRKASLT
+245 ESNTNKDQNVYANS
-254 IHAKKEI
+254 EVI
-261 ILSAGAISSPQ
+261 ISAGSISSPQ

-278 IGDKDLLNKFGIKT
+278 IGDEQHLKELGINV
-292 IHHNPA
+292 IHNNPA
-298 VGKNLQDHLQIR
+298 VGKNLQDHLQVR
-310 LVYKTNTRT
+310 MVFKTNTRT

-334 VQYILF
+334 LQYMLF

-351 VFAFTNTALD
+351 VYAFTNTSLD

-383 HPFSAFTMSV
+383 HPFSAFTMSI

-401 GEVSINSSNPED
+401 GEVKINSSDPTQ
-413 LPTII
+413 LPKII
-418 PNYLSTESDRKVA
+418 PNYLSTNSDKKIA
-431 IESIK
+431 IDSIK

-441 AQANSIK
+441 ADADSLK
-448 EHILD
+448 KYIL
-453 EFVPGNSLSS
+453 EEYVPGPSFKS
-463 DDELL
+463 DKELL
-468 EVARNHS
+468 EAAKNNS

-484 CKMGHDKESVVDDQ
+484 CKMGNDIDSVVDEK
-498 LRVHGIKNL
+498 LKVYGVSGL

-532 KAAEMILNNS
+532 KASEMILADYNLG
-542 HTSLTK
+542 LTK

>member
-1 MKKNLSKMMSMEFD
+1 MPKEYD

-28 ANRLSSDPE
+28 ANRLSSDPT
-37 NRVLL
+37 NKVLL
-42 IEAGRKDNNLWLH
+42 IEAGRRDNNLWLH

-67 KFDWMYQLEKDKGL
+67 KFDWMYKLEKDKGL

-142 EDQYHGV
+142 EDHYHGV

-162 KIADLFIKA
+162 KIADLFIEA

-177 PFNADC
+177 PFNKDC

-216 ARKNLTIMTSTQISK
+216 ARKNLTIMTSTQINK
-231 VIFDGSKAIGVECI
+231 VMFDGNKAIGVNCS
-245 QNKRKASLT
+245 QKKGKTSLT
-254 IHAKKEI
+254 IHANKEV

-278 IGDKDLLNKFGIKT
+278 IGDEDLLNKLGIQT

-334 VQYILF
+334 MQYILF

-413 LPTII
+413 RPTII
-418 PNYLSTESDRKVA
+418 PNYLSTESDREVA
-431 IESIK
+431 VESIK

-448 EHILD
+448 DHILD
-453 EFVPGNSLSS
+453 EFVPGASYSS
-463 DDELL
+463 DEELL
-468 EVARNHS
+468 EAARNHS

-498 LRVHGIKNL
+498 LRVHGVKNL

-532 KAAEMILNNS
+532 KAAEMILGKNHS
-542 HTSLTK
+542 GLTK

>member
-1 MKKNLSKMMSMEFD
+1 MQEKYD

-28 ANRLSSDPE
+28 ANRLSANPDNS
-37 NRVLL
+37 VLL
-42 IEAGRKDNNLWLH
+42 IEAGRKDDNLWLH

-67 KFDWMYQLEKDKGL
+67 KFDWMYKLEKDKGL

-108 DKHDYDNWEKLG
+108 DRHDYDNWKDLG
-120 NKGWSYKEVL
+120 NKGWGYDDVL
-130 PLFKKF
+130 PYFKKF

-142 EDQYHGV
+142 ENEYHGV

-177 PFNADC
+177 PYNPDC

-195 QTTHKGF
+195 QTSFKGF

-210 LNRKVR
+210 LNRKIR
-216 ARKNLTIMTSTQISK
+216 SRENLTIITNTQISK
-231 VIFDGSKAIGVECI
+231 LVFSDKKVTGVECI
-245 QNKRKASLT
+245 QSKGQPNKT
-254 IHAKKEI
+254 IYANHEV

-278 IGDKDLLNKFGIKT
+278 IGDEKHLTKLGVNVV
-292 IHHNPA
+292 HNNPA
-298 VGKNLQDHLQIR
+298 VGKNLQDHLQVR
-310 LVYKTNTRT
+310 MVFKTNTRT

-334 VQYILF
+334 LQYALF

-351 VFAFTNTALD
+351 VYIFTNTSLD

-383 HPFSAFTMSV
+383 HPFSAFTMSI
-393 CNLRPESR
+393 CNLRPQSR
-401 GEVSINSSNPED
+401 GEVTINSKNPED
-413 LPTII
+413 LPKII
-418 PNYLSTESDRKVA
+418 PNYLSTESDQKIA

-441 AQANSIK
+441 ANASPLKQ
-448 EHILD
+448 HILD
-453 EFVPGNSLSS
+453 EFVPGGSLVS
-463 DDELL
+463 DEDLL
-468 EVARNHS
+468 EAAKNNS

-484 CKMGHDKESVVDDQ
+484 CKMGNDKNSVVDDQ
-498 LRVHGIKNL
+498 LKVYGVKGL

-532 KAAEMILNNS
+532 KAAEMILSDNKV
-542 HTSLTK
+542 SLTK